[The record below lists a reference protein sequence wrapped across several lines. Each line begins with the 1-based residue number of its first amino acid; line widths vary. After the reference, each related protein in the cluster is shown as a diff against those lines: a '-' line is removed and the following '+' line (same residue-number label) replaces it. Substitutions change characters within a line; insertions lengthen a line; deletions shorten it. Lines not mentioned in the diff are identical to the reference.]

1 MLSFL
6 NCLRL
11 GEQVTG
17 IPEVPFLWCW
27 NLLSSWFLLEP
38 PWLPGMVS
46 SAGRVLSHTLLG
58 ILTVSEICLP
68 YFFFSLLQLPSN
80 CPPLLKC
87 VFICV
92 HAQVCAPQHTCGAQR
107 TACGHWFS
115 PPKSGRSFCQALWR
129 TPLPSEP
136 SCQPYSPSPLPSAY
150 GFLNAFIRDC
160 NLLPPTLSMI
170 LSSFC

>member
-1 MLSFL
+1 MLNFL

-58 ILTVSEICLP
+58 ILTVSEICFP
-68 YFFFSLLQLPSN
+68 YFFFLFYSCLLTVLHSWNVFLYVCMLKYVHHSTHVGLREQLVATGSLLRSQAGNFVRLCDGLPY
-80 CPPLLKC
+80 PLSHL
-87 VFICV
+87 
-92 HAQVCAPQHTCGAQR
+92 A
-107 TACGHWFS
+107 S
-115 PPKSGRSFCQALWR
+115 PTP
-129 TPLPSEP
+129 PLPS
-136 SCQPYSPSPLPSAY
+136 L
-150 GFLNAFIRDC
+150 LLMAF
-160 NLLPPTLSMI
+160 
-170 LSSFC
+170 